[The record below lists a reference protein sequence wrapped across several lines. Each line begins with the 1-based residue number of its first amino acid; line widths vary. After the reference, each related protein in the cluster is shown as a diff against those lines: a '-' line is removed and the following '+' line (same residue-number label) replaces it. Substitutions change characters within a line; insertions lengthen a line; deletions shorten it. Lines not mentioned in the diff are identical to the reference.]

1 LQYVLPVHA
10 WQTSMAFPLLSRVLT
25 DSKPSWQ

>member
-1 LQYVLPVHA
+1 LQYVLFAQA
-10 WQTSMAFPLLSRVLT
+10 WHTLMALPLLSRVLT